1 MFKTFWT
8 LKIINVISIM
18 TWIAAGI
25 TTVIGIM
32 DAEPKIVIFSAIALM
47 FSRLFLECIAV
58 QFVQAETLNKIL
70 DMLKPKEQL
79 YE

>member
-8 LKIINVISIM
+8 LKIINAISIM
-18 TWIAAGI
+18 TWVAAGI

-58 QFVQAETLNKIL
+58 QFVQTETLNKIL

>member
-8 LKIINVISIM
+8 LKIINAISIM

-25 TTVIGIM
+25 TTVMGIM
-32 DAEPKIVIFSAIALM
+32 DAEPKIVIFSAIALI

-70 DMLKPKEQL
+70 SKLEKEH
-79 YE
+79 ET

>member
-8 LKIINVISIM
+8 LKIINAISIM
-18 TWIAAGI
+18 TWIAAAI

-32 DAEPKIVIFSAIALM
+32 DAEPKIVIFSAIALV

-58 QFVQAETLNKIL
+58 QFVQAENLNKIL
-70 DMLKPKEQL
+70 GKLER
-79 YE
+79 ENET

>member
-18 TWIAAGI
+18 TWIAESI

-32 DAEPKIVIFSAIALM
+32 DAEPKIVIFLAIALF

-58 QFVQAETLNKIL
+58 QFVQAETLNKIFGKL
-70 DMLKPKEQL
+70 EKEN
-79 YE
+79 ET

>member
-8 LKIINVISIM
+8 LKIINAISIM

-32 DAEPKIVIFSAIALM
+32 DAEPKIVIFSAIALV

-58 QFVQAETLNKIL
+58 QFVQAETLKKIL
-70 DMLKPKEQL
+70 SKLENKDVNHE
-79 YE
+79 

>member
-8 LKIINVISIM
+8 LKIINAISIIA
-18 TWIAAGI
+18 WIAAGI

-32 DAEPKIVIFSAIALM
+32 DAEPKIVIFSSIALI

-70 DMLKPKEQL
+70 SKLEKEH
-79 YE
+79 ET